1 MITDPWFY
9 AAAIPAVALV
19 GLSKGGFGGSLSL
32 LALPLLSL
40 AIPTMQAA
48 GIMLPILLAMDAV
61 AVVIW
66 RKIWH
71 KKNLMIL
78 IPAGTAGTVIGYLT
92 ASIVEDGHIRLM
104 VGSIGLMFTLDH
116 AWRSWRG
123 TTTQGPPK
131 QPNWL
136 KGSFWGVISGFTS
149 FISHV
154 GGPPL
159 QVYLLPQRISKEVF
173 AGTLT
178 MFFAYI
184 NVIKVAPF
192 FALGQLNPTN
202 LTTSAVLV
210 PLAIVSTMFGG
221 WLVKRV
227 PARLFFTL
235 IYSVLF
241 IVSLKLVYDGVRMTF
256 GGP

>member
-1 MITDPWFY
+1 MYPF
-9 AAAIPAVALV
+9 
-19 GLSKGGFGGSLSL
+19 
-32 LALPLLSL
+32 
-40 AIPTMQAA
+40 
-48 GIMLPILLAMDAV
+48 IM
-61 AVVIW
+61 
-66 RKIWH
+66 
-71 KKNLMIL
+71 N
-78 IPAGTAGTVIGYLT
+78 
-92 ASIVEDGHIRLM
+92 IVH
-104 VGSIGLMFTLDH
+104 H

-123 TTTQGPPK
+123 TATSGPAK
-131 QPNWL
+131 QPDWI

-184 NVIKVAPF
+184 NIIKIAPF
-192 FALGQLNPTN
+192 FALGQLSPTN
-202 LTTSAVLV
+202 VTTSAVLL

-241 IVSLKLVYDGVRMTF
+241 IVSLKLVYDGLRMTI
-256 GGP
+256 GI